1 MKLIV
6 GLGNPGKKY
15 EQTRHNVGFWVAEK
29 FAVLSRASAV
39 RARFEGEFAECNIGG
54 EKVAILC
61 PHTYMNAS
69 GQSVRKALDF
79 YKLELSDVLIVC
91 DDLNLASGKLR
102 IRARGT
108 AGGQNGLKDIIR
120 HLGSDQFARL
130 KVGIGRPPEGWQ
142 VTDYVLGKWNK
153 PELELI
159 EPVTTLAAKAAISF
173 VTDGVDLTMSRYN
186 GEPKKDKPAKPRKPI
201 RSSES
206 AKKADPESKAKT
218 DAAKSDG

>member
-15 EQTRHNVGFWVAEK
+15 EPTRHNVGFWVAEK
-29 FAVLSRASAV
+29 LAVLSSASAV
-39 RARFEGEFAECNIGG
+39 RTRFEGEFAECNIGG

-102 IRARGT
+102 IRARGS
-108 AGGQNGLKDIIR
+108 AGGQNGIKDIIR

-142 VTDYVLGKWNK
+142 VTDYVLGKWTK
-153 PELELI
+153 SELELI
-159 EPVTTLAAKAAISF
+159 EPATTLAAKVAISF
-173 VTDGVDLTMSRYN
+173 VTDGVDSTMSRYN
-186 GEPKKDKPAKPRKPI
+186 GEPKKNKPAKPRKPAQ
-201 RSSES
+201 SDES
-206 AKKADPESKAKT
+206 GSKAKPETQAET
-218 DAAKSDG
+218 DSAASDS